1 MLGKSIA
8 VIVVAATLAGCET
21 TSNEPTDAYVKR
33 TLENNA
39 TTMAPRVSASADV
52 NTTAAPNS

>member
-8 VIVVAATLAGCET
+8 VIVVAATLAGCQT
-21 TSNEPTDAYVKR
+21 TSNEPTDTYVKR